1 MWVEKH
7 GPSWR
12 VRDRQAGRKVTLAE
26 GYGTKT
32 AAKAAMVQLEADEL
46 RGDALVP
53 RGGRTT
59 VRELVELWW
68 PDYERRLA
76 PTAKKSEG
84 GRLRKHILPLL
95 GDVPLEDVTSAVVHQ
110 WVRDLEHGRGPVGE
124 PWRPGARVSRRM
136 PLAPKTVANCHG
148 LLFVLMAFAVA
159 ERLVRANPCV
169 GTSLPERVHQEM
181 RCLSDVEIERLL
193 AALPAQWRPLV
204 LLLVTTGLRWGEAIG
219 LKVGRVHL
227 RARIPALRVEEQL
240 QLVAGRMVFCPP
252 KSARS
257 RRTVAFERS
266 LARTLRALID
276 GRDDDCLVFTT
287 STGSAIRPHSF
298 RRIWASATKRA
309 GLEGLRPHDLRHTH
323 AAILLSAGVPMEK
336 ISRRLGHASLAV
348 TDLIY
353 GHLRAEA
360 DDAILAAVEATISSI
375 GLSTLEDEV
384 ADELVDEL
392 ALVA

>member
-26 GYGTKT
+26 GYTTKT

-46 RGDALVP
+46 RGEALVP

-95 GDVPLEDVTSAVVHQ
+95 GDVALEDVTSAVVHQ
-110 WVRDLEHGRGPVGE
+110 WVRDLEDGRGPVGE
-124 PWRPGARVSRRM
+124 PWRPGARVSRRI
-136 PLAPKTVANCHG
+136 PLAPKTIANCHG
-148 LLFVLMAFAVA
+148 LLFVLMASAVA
-159 ERLVRANPCV
+159 EKLLRANPCV
-169 GTSLPERVHQEM
+169 GTSLPERIHQEM

-193 AALPAQWRPLV
+193 SALPAHWRPLV

-219 LKVGRVHL
+219 LKVGRLHL
-227 RARIPALRVEEQL
+227 TSRTPALRVEEQL
-240 QLVAGRMVFCPP
+240 QLVAGRMVFCAP

-257 RRTVAFERS
+257 RRTVTFERS
-266 LARTLRALID
+266 LARTLRRLVD
-276 GRDDDCLVFTT
+276 GRDGQDLVFLTT
-287 STGSAIRPHSF
+287 AGATIRPHSF
-298 RRIWASATKRA
+298 RRIWTGATKRA
-309 GLEGLRPHDLRHTH
+309 GLEGLRVHDLRHTH
-323 AAILLSAGVPMEK
+323 AAILLSAGVSMEK

-353 GHLRAEA
+353 GHLRAES
-360 DDAILAAVEATISSI
+360 DDAILAAVEATVASL
-375 GLSTLEDEV
+375 GLSTLEAALAE
-384 ADELVDEL
+384 ELADEL